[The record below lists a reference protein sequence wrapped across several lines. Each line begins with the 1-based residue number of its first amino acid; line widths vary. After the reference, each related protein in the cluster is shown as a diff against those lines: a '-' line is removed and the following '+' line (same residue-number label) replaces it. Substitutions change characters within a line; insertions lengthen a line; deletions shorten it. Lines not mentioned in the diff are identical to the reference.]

1 MKTMFRE
8 RNSFTMGLI
17 FLVWV
22 AAMVLAAFNVE
33 AIANLQGRK
42 YHAIVAEAGG
52 LKGGDAVRVNGVKVG
67 RVTDVRLADK
77 GVEVSFTVTNDDVE
91 IRDQSSASIKVATV
105 LGDKELAL
113 TSAGE
118 DELSAGSTIPLE
130 RTHAPYDVS
139 AALSDLTTEV
149 GELDTRE
156 VAKALDVVSTTLDGS
171 PNELGFA
178 LRGVERLSRTLN
190 ARDQEILELAS
201 HARVFST
208 VLSDRSVQMKRL
220 VEDGNLLFAELE
232 LRQQAIGDLLRNIRP
247 FAQQLSGL
255 VRDNEAQ
262 FGPALDRL
270 NRVIRVLRQNRGN
283 LDDALNSLSDY
294 ATGLGE
300 AVGSGRFFTAT
311 IENLLPGNLVPLST
325 TSFRDLLTAPLHA
338 PTPTPSTQGVTR

>member
-8 RNSFTMGLI
+8 RNSFTTGMI
-17 FLVWV
+17 FLIWV

-77 GVEVSFTVTNDDVE
+77 GVEVTFTVTNDDVE
-91 IRDQSSASIKVATV
+91 LRDQSSAAIKVATV

-118 DELSAGSTIPLE
+118 DDLSAGSTIPLE

-139 AALSDLTTEV
+139 AALSDLTSEV
-149 GELDTRE
+149 GALDTGK
-156 VAKALDVVSTTLDGS
+156 VAEALDVVSATLAGS
-171 PNELGFA
+171 PKDLGGA

-190 ARDQEILELAS
+190 ARDQEILDLAS
-201 HARVFST
+201 HARTFSA

-220 VEDGNLLFAELE
+220 VEDGNVLFAELE
-232 LRQQAIGDLLRNIRP
+232 QRQQAIGDLLHSIRP
-247 FAQQLSGL
+247 FAQELGGL

-283 LDDALNSLSDY
+283 LAHALSNLSDY

-311 IENLLPGNLVPLST
+311 IENLLPGNLVPTSPGNLFELLNGSLGRPATNT
-325 TSFRDLLTAPLHA
+325 TK
-338 PTPTPSTQGVTR
+338 VTR